1 MSEERLGLFEFPCQ
15 FPIKAM
21 GKAEIEFDLLVI
33 DIIRQYVD
41 ELSADV
47 VKTRPSK
54 NGKYLSVTVTIE
66 AKSQQQLDDIYQ
78 QLSDHPRVLMA
89 L

>member
-1 MSEERLGLFEFPCQ
+1 MSEERLGVFEFPCQ

-33 DIIRQYVD
+33 DIVRQYVN
-41 ELSADV
+41 ELPADA

-54 NGKYLSVTVTIE
+54 NGNYLSVTVTIE
-66 AKSQQQLDDIYQ
+66 ATSQQQLDDIYQ